1 MEDNNVSNQAPNQGQ
16 NVNQQF
22 NNQFGQMPVPNST
35 AVLVLGILSIVGC
48 FCYSIPGLIMGIIG
62 LVLAK
67 KGNDVFRSNPSAYTL
82 SSYNN
87 LSAGKVCSII
97 GTILSAIGFIIG
109 LIYILSFGLAAF
121 SMLNGSK
128 FH

>member
-1 MEDNNVSNQAPNQGQ
+1 MEDNSVPNQAPNQGQ

-22 NNQFGQMPVPNST
+22 NNQYGQMPVPNST

-48 FCYSIPGLIMGIIG
+48 FCYSFPGLIMGIIA

-67 KGNDVFRSNPSAYTL
+67 KGNDAYINNPSSFTI
-82 SSYNN
+82 SSYSN
-87 LSAGKVCSII
+87 LKAGKVCAII
-97 GTILSAIGFIIG
+97 GTILAAIGF
-109 LIYILSFGLAAF
+109 LIFLVYLLIFGLTAF
-121 SMLNGSK
+121 SMLGNGR